1 MTGWHLKLWRKSLLW
16 TRERA
21 ATELGVSLRTY
32 KSYENAKEVK
42 RAVGLATVTLSLISM
57 MPSLKSEQVSRER
70 LVQLLGEMTESVNT
84 KG

>member
-1 MTGWHLKLWRKSLLW
+1 MTGWHLKLWRKSMLW

-32 KSYENAKEVK
+32 KSYENAEEVK

-57 MPSLKSEQVSRER
+57 IPSLKSEQVSRER
-70 LVQLLGEMTESVNT
+70 LVQLLGEMTESVRT
-84 KG
+84 EG

>member
-1 MTGWHLKLWRKSLLW
+1 MTGWHLKLWRKSMLW

-42 RAVGLATVTLSLISM
+42 RTVGLATMTLSLISM
-57 MPSLKSEQVSRER
+57 MPTLKTEQVSRER

-84 KG
+84 EG

>member
-1 MTGWHLKLWRKSLLW
+1 MTGWHLKLWRKSMLW

-42 RAVGLATVTLSLISM
+42 RAVALATVPLTLISM
-57 MPSLKSEQVSRER
+57 MPTLKTEQVSRER

-84 KG
+84 EG